1 MATVGQILKE
11 AREAKFYTLEEVEK
25 TTKIQKAMLKALEE
39 DDYTKLPPPTFVQGF
54 IKNYARFL
62 NLDPQKLL
70 AVFRREFTK
79 DRQHSGSEVMESFT
93 KAVGDRKNIITPTK
107 LVGLVVILIILSFF
121 AYLWLQ
127 YRQYVGPPPLNLV
140 SPTNQITVDSPVITV
155 EGTTDPE
162 IKVSI
167 NAQQVEVNQDGH
179 FKEDIT
185 LVSQMNKII
194 VVAISRFGQKNEVER
209 TVYLKR

>member
-39 DDYTKLPPPTFVQGF
+39 DDYSKLPPPTFVQGF

-62 NLDPQKLL
+62 NLEPQKLL
-70 AVFRREFTK
+70 AIFRREFTR
-79 DRQHSGSEVMESFT
+79 DRQKSGSEVMESFT

-107 LVGLVVILIILSFF
+107 LVGLVIGLIILSFF
-121 AYLWLQ
+121 VYLWLQ
-127 YRQYVGPPPLNLV
+127 YRQFVGPPPLNLI
-140 SPTNQITVDSPVITV
+140 SPTDQTTVDNPVITV

-162 IKVSI
+162 IKVLI
-167 NAQQVEVNQDGH
+167 NAQIVPIDKDGH
-179 FKEDIT
+179 FKEDIALT
-185 LVSQMNKII
+185 TQMNKITI
-194 VVAISRFGQKNEVER
+194 VATSRFGQKNEIER